1 MIADEIEKLNFNFLK
16 CPYFLA
22 SCQTQKE
29 NLVPE
34 KRIIITKKSDIYLA
48 GSTSQIQDN

>member
-29 NLVPE
+29 NFVPE
-34 KRIIITKKSDIYLA
+34 KRIIITKKVTFI
-48 GSTSQIQDN
+48 